1 MSEIP
6 HQDLFRP
13 ADLLVALDCVVT
25 AGKTTDDNEIF
36 AESTNEATSRQV
48 VCELSAPSSPDVYAA
63 ASIAITSSGSSTG
76 SASAFVI
83 DSALM

>member
-1 MSEIP
+1 M
-6 HQDLFRP
+6 
-13 ADLLVALDCVVT
+13 
-25 AGKTTDDNEIF
+25 
-36 AESTNEATSRQV
+36 
-48 VCELSAPSSPDVYAA
+48 PSSLDIYAA